1 MCTDKTNADLP
12 LDPTS
17 PHAVAR
23 RPFKA
28 RGAHVRRCPECKLAV
43 PACICD
49 YRVQVQTQVEF
60 WLLMHPDEAY
70 KPSNTGRLIADTL
83 PNTRVFLWS
92 RTQVDPALLE
102 ALASPKYAPM
112 LIFPDDQPDYAE
124 RVCTYTQVQQA
135 HPQATPVFILLEG
148 TWRQARRIFRKSPY
162 LAHLPIL
169 PLRGDF
175 TSQYQLR
182 KASQKYQLC
191 TVEVAIELLKVAQE
205 PLGAEVLGAY
215 FHIFNT
221 HYAASR
227 RQADIVKETPA
238 HALLAHLRAQTL
250 AS

>member
-1 MCTDKTNADLP
+1 M
-12 LDPTS
+12 DPIHHHS
-17 PHAVAR
+17 VAR

-28 RGAHVRRCPECKLAV
+28 RGANVRRCPECQLAL
-43 PACICD
+43 PACICA
-49 YRVQVQTQVEF
+49 YRVQVPTQVEF
-60 WLLMHPDEAY
+60 WLLMHPEEAY
-70 KPSNTGRLIADTL
+70 KPSNTGRLIADCL

-92 RTQVDPALLE
+92 RTQVDPELLA
-102 ALASPKYAPM
+102 ALASPCYAPM
-112 LIFPDDQPDYAE
+112 VIFPDDQPDYAQ
-124 RVCTYTQVQQA
+124 RVSTYTQVQQA
-135 HPQATPVFILLEG
+135 RPQATPVFILLEG

-191 TVEVAIELLKVAQE
+191 TVEVAIELLKMAQE
-205 PLGAEVLGAY
+205 PTGAQVLGAY

-227 RQADIVKETPA
+227 QQAEIVKESPA
-238 HALLAHLRAQTL
+238 HALLADLREQRCL
-250 AS
+250 KQDILPPL